1 MPNKELENKVL
12 EHEKQ
17 VESGEKKNKK
27 STIKYVLNIS
37 LVLIATA
44 LAIFFAV
51 KDNASQIGNSLIT
64 ADWRYLWVI
73 VAMMA
78 GCVVVRSFILFC
90 FAHLFTKRYHFHQA
104 IAVDQIGQFYNA
116 ITPGASGGQI
126 MQAYTY
132 KKQGVQISSA
142 VSILAMYSIV
152 YQGVLIVFGVVSFIV
167 KYDFINSLGFFKT
180 GIKINEVPLNLP
192 IWPLTIIGF
201 LLNLGVIAI
210 VFLMGYWHGFHN
222 FVMGPVVSLLHK
234 IKLVKNPDRT
244 RENLRIQVENFKIE
258 FRRLSTNIPFL
269 ILVVVSFTA
278 YMILKFCIPFW
289 VGKALGNQSTNASFW
304 DCIFL
309 SNYHQMIT
317 GLVPIPGSAGVSEY
331 VFYNLFLNETTASKG
346 FFYMQATTEQ
356 ILEMNKK
363 LLEQGIVAT
372 NDELIRLADVDV
384 SRNLCRAS
392 LLVWRSSTFVIPILI
407 GGLVAAFY
415 RSAPKNEAHLGDIA
429 NRQTFVS
436 LQKETY
442 VQRYEEVAS
451 LVETSKLSREA
462 VLEKLR
468 PGKKKKLK
476 DNKNVPAD
484 ISQHEYDEVELDGLD
499 GD

>member
-17 VESGEKKNKK
+17 VESGEKKSKK

-37 LVLIATA
+37 LVLIATG
-44 LAIFFAV
+44 LAIFFSI
-51 KDNASQIGNSLIT
+51 KDNASAIGKSLMS
-64 ADWRYLWVI
+64 ADWRYLWI
-73 VAMMA
+73 IIGMMA
-78 GCVVVRSFILFC
+78 GCVLVRSFILFC
-90 FAHLFTKRYHFHQA
+90 FAHLFTKKYHFHQA

-132 KKQGVQISSA
+132 KKQGVQVSSA

-152 YQGVLIVFGVVSFIV
+152 YQAVLIVFGVISFII
-167 KYDFINSLGFFKT
+167 KYDFINSLGEFNT
-180 GIKINEVPLNLP
+180 GIKIQDVPLNLP

-201 LLNLGVIAI
+201 ILNLGVIAI

-222 FVMGPVVSLLHK
+222 FVMGPVVTLFHK
-234 IKLVKNPDRT
+234 IRLVKDPDKT

-269 ILVVVSFTA
+269 ILVIVSFTA

-289 VGKALGNQSTNASFW
+289 VGKALGNQSPNASFW

-331 VFYNLFLNETTASKG
+331 VFYNLFLNEKHPIEG
-346 FFYMQATTEQ
+346 FFYMAATPEEIALFGDQ
-356 ILEMNKK
+356 I
-363 LLEQGIVAT
+363 I
-372 NDELIRLADVDV
+372 ADAHT

-407 GGLVAAFY
+407 GGFVAAFY
-415 RSAPKNEAHLGDIA
+415 RSAPKNEAHIGGDIP
-429 NRQTFVS
+429 NRQTFVA

-442 VQRYEEVAS
+442 IQRYEEVNS
-451 LVETSKLSREA
+451 LVETSRLSRES
-462 VLEKLR
+462 VLEKLKPKR
-468 PGKKKKLK
+468 KKKPQKK
-476 DNKNVPAD
+476 HRKNTPAD
-484 ISQHEYDEVELDGLD
+484 ISQNDYDEVELDDLD

>member
-1 MPNKELENKVL
+1 MPNKELEKKVQ
-12 EHEKQ
+12 EQEEMM
-17 VESGEKKNKK
+17 ESGKPRNKK
-27 STIKYVLNIS
+27 STIKYILNIS
-37 LVLIATA
+37 LVLIATG
-44 LAIFFAV
+44 LAIFFAI
-51 KDNASQIGNSLIT
+51 KDDAKEIGHYLST
-64 ADWRYLWVI
+64 ADVNFLLV
-73 VAMMA
+73 VLAVMA
-78 GCVVVRSFILFC
+78 GCILVRSFILFC
-90 FAHLFTKRYHFHQA
+90 FAHLFTRKYHFHQA

-152 YQGVLIVFGVVSFIV
+152 YQTILIIFGTISFIV
-167 KYDFINSLGFFKT
+167 KYDFIISIGYIQT
-180 GIKINEVPLNLP
+180 GIKINEMPMNIP

-201 LLNLGVIAI
+201 LLNVGVIFI

-222 FVMGPVVSLLHK
+222 FVMGPVVTLFHK
-234 IKLVKNPDRT
+234 IKLVKDPDKT

-278 YMILKFCIPFW
+278 YIILKFCIPYF
-289 VGKALGNQSTNASFW
+289 VGKALHNESPSASFW

-317 GLVPIPGSAGVSEY
+317 GLIPIPGSAGVSEF
-331 VFYNLFLNETTASKG
+331 VFYNLFLNEKNPEKG
-346 FFYMQATTEQ
+346 FFAIMVNGA
-356 ILEMNKK
+356 
-363 LLEQGIVAT
+363 
-372 NDELIRLADVDV
+372 ADVEA
-384 SRNLCRAS
+384 SRTLCRAS
-392 LLVWRSSTFVIPILI
+392 LLIWRSSTFVIPILI
-407 GGLVAAFY
+407 GGLVSAFY
-415 RSAPKNEAHLGDIA
+415 RSAPKNEAHMGDIP

-462 VLEKLR
+462 IMAKLDPR
-468 PGKKKKLK
+468 RKRKTTKKPRS
-476 DNKNVPAD
+476 NKNAPAD
-484 ISQHEYDEVELDGLD
+484 ISQNDYDEVELDDLD